1 MRASANA
8 RGRGQSCPSRMPSRI
23 GGASPPSGLG
33 IASNPKGQAEQLRGH
48 GREKGVKLPATSM
61 RVGMSRTLD
70 EHLFGPGPKRILSLD
85 GGGVRGLITL
95 GLLKRV
101 EDLLA
106 ARSADPRA
114 FRLSDYFDLIGG
126 TSTGAIIAT
135 LLAFGQ
141 RVDDVTKLYFDLCPQ
156 VFSRRTLLSYV
167 FLSPRFDS
175 AAFRRVIDATFDQI
189 LVEGGQGGELTRQQ
203 RLVAEL
209 TLGSPLVHT
218 RLVTLMTRVAP
229 RSLQPHTTNPPSKS
243 SNTAPPSWRAIYE
256 AEPKCD
262 AVQFHPHRHHALR
275 PLVRPTA
282 SAPFYLDAVEVPI
295 TKSDTG

>member
-101 EDLLA
+101 EVLLA
-106 ARSADPRA
+106 ARSADPA
-114 FRLSDYFDLIGG
+114 TFRLSDYFDLIGG

-135 LLAFGQ
+135 LLAFGK
-141 RVDDVTKLYFDLCPQ
+141 RVDDVTKLYFKLCPRI
-156 VFSRRTLLSYV
+156 FSRRTLLSYV

-175 AAFRRVIDATFDQI
+175 RAFRRIMDATFDQ
-189 LVEGGQGGELTRQQ
+189 LLLELGQGEQLDHQK
-203 RLVAEL
+203 RLAEEP
-209 TLGSPLVHT
+209 TLGSPV
-218 RLVTLMTRVAP
+218 
-229 RSLQPHTTNPPSKS
+229 LQTGL
-243 SNTAPPSWRAIYE
+243 AIVM
-256 AEPKCD
+256 K
-262 AVQFHPHRHHALR
+262 R
-275 PLVRPTA
+275 
-282 SAPFYLDAVEVPI
+282 I
-295 TKSDTG
+295 DT